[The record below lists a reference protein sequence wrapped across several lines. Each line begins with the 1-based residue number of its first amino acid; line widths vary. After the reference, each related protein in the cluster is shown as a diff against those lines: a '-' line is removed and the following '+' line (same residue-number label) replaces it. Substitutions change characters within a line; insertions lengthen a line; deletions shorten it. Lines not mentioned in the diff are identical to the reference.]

1 MIAMDKSVRVG
12 PKKPSMSVSTK
23 VSVGKPS
30 QTENCSPHNPTGNRT
45 VSGGASV
52 HGMPLMSAA
61 AAKVK

>member
-1 MIAMDKSVRVG
+1 MRVG
-12 PKKPSMSVSTK
+12 NKKPAMTVKTT

-30 QTENCSPHNPTGNRT
+30 KTEDAKAHTTSGNKTG
-45 VSGGASV
+45 SGGQGV

>member
-1 MIAMDKSVRVG
+1 MRVG
-12 PKKPSMSVSTK
+12 NKKPAMTVKTT

-30 QTENCSPHNPTGNRT
+30 KTEDAAAHIASGNKTVTG
-45 VSGGASV
+45 GQGV

>member
-1 MIAMDKSVRVG
+1 MRVG
-12 PKKPSMSVSTK
+12 NKKPAMKVKTT

-30 QTENCSPHNPTGNRT
+30 KTEDAKPHTA
-45 VSGGASV
+45 SGSKNVIGGQAV

>member
-1 MIAMDKSVRVG
+1 MMRVG
-12 PKKPSMSVSTK
+12 NKTPAMKVNTT

-30 QTENCSPHNPTGNRT
+30 KTEDTSAHVTTGSKN
-45 VSGGASV
+45 VIGGQGV

>member
-1 MIAMDKSVRVG
+1 MRVG
-12 PKKPSMSVSTK
+12 NKKPAMTVKTT

-30 QTENCSPHNPTGNRT
+30 KTEDAKAHTTSGSKT
-45 VSGGASV
+45 VIGGQSV

>member
-1 MIAMDKSVRVG
+1 MRVG
-12 PKKPSMSVSTK
+12 NKKPAMTVKTS

-30 QTENCSPHNPTGNRT
+30 KTEDASAHTATANRT
-45 VSGGASV
+45 VSGGKSV

>member
-1 MIAMDKSVRVG
+1 MRVG
-12 PKKPSMSVSTK
+12 NKKPAMTVNKT

-30 QTENCSPHNPTGNRT
+30 KSEDATAHTTSGNKT
-45 VSGGASV
+45 VSGGQGV